1 MCCSCGPVNSGVRC
15 LWYEMKRDRKIS
27 GGLVAGLILLI
38 LCSACSSAK
47 HPSDQALI
55 ENFQSHKSEFNQ
67 LLQMFLA
74 DKGLGRVAYDF
85 TRPENPQTVGIT
97 RERLKV
103 YRGLFDELD
112 LSAGIEGYEEK
123 DVVWF
128 HASTY
133 GLSVTGSGK
142 GYAYLKERPKLVVD
156 NLDTY
161 WSQDGRSFT
170 TFRHLEG
177 NWYLYLDY
185 ED

>member
-1 MCCSCGPVNSGVRC
+1 
-15 LWYEMKRDRKIS
+15 
-27 GGLVAGLILLI
+27 
-38 LCSACSSAK
+38 
-47 HPSDQALI
+47 
-55 ENFQSHKSEFNQ
+55 
-67 LLQMFLA
+67 MFLA